1 MKSNWNWTEANKMVR
16 NGSLERVRKAAG
28 VIRDQV
34 KANCPVGTVSR
45 PMYRSGPNAGQPWT
59 ARDAGRLKES
69 VRVVELREDKYGFAF
84 TELGILHGIVRVYC
98 GNRLAYYA
106 RIVEYSKP
114 FMRPAAEATKGRVK
128 EILENG

>member
-45 PMYRSGPNAGQPWT
+45 PMYRSGTNKGKPWT
-59 ARDAGRLKES
+59 ARDAGQLKRS
-69 VRVVELREDKYGFAF
+69 VRVVELREEKYGYAFA
-84 TELGILHGIVRVYC
+84 ELGILHGIVRVYC
-98 GNRLAYYA
+98 GNFLAYYA
-106 RIVEYSKP
+106 RIVEYSNP
-114 FMRPAAEATKGRVK
+114 FMRPAVETPKGRVK
-128 EILENG
+128 DILESG